1 MLKTQV
7 DIELHR
13 APNSQVVCVCF
24 PLPNSSLLFC
34 PSWSFRGLPRLIFEH
49 CYALLKFRFSGCGL
63 ESAFPSFHSFM
74 SGEPLSGGFFGQGP
88 VLTACGLW
96 AFGDRQGRRLW
107 FDRSLTWCE
116 HTLSCRSGR
125 DVIFNLGI
133 SPGEQL
139 ASLGCIWQQ
148 HSSGGLT
155 PKECPD
161 RVASDEPVC
170 EVCWGHFEQSCERP
184 RFLEPRR
191 DKTPRHSRS
200 WELTAG
206 RRVQCD
212 WQWNYQRQD
221 QGLPVQ
227 RHCKSFTGGYSTSIL
242 AWEIVHM
249 LRWLDWRWCRLQK
262 VSSGHIQK
270 WNDREVFPMSSKQ
283 PGSKWFSFH
292 QRLPMFLRSFVQQKW
307 AVAVRA
313 MARLQSLSPQPAAGL
328 PMFPSQKTLQ
338 CDARWV

>member
-1 MLKTQV
+1 
-7 DIELHR
+7 
-13 APNSQVVCVCF
+13 
-24 PLPNSSLLFC
+24 
-34 PSWSFRGLPRLIFEH
+34 
-49 CYALLKFRFSGCGL
+49 
-63 ESAFPSFHSFM
+63 M
-74 SGEPLSGGFFGQGP
+74 SGEPLSAGFFGQGP

-96 AFGDRQGRRLW
+96 AFGDHQGRRQW
-107 FDRSLTWCE
+107 FERSLTWCE

-148 HSSGGLT
+148 HSSGGLA

-161 RVASDEPVC
+161 RVASDEPAC

-184 RFLEPRR
+184 RFLKPRR

-206 RRVQCD
+206 RRVPCD

-249 LRWLDWRWCRLQK
+249 LRWLDWRWCRLQQ

-270 WNDREVFPMSSKQ
+270 WNDRELFPMSWKQ
-283 PGSKWFSFH
+283 PRSSRFSFH

-307 AVAVRA
+307 AVAVRMCQGPCPPGRWLRQMRGFQA
-313 MARLQSLSPQPAAGL
+313 ELRWWWLWSSFCQAIARLQSLSPQPAAGL